1 MNRFV
6 AMLRSL
12 VSRTLATFGSSS
24 AERDLDEELQ
34 THLNLAIEENL
45 HNGMTAEAART
56 AAFRAFG
63 GITQTRESYRTQRGL
78 PFLPVLLQDLRFGFR
93 QLYKSP
99 GFALVAIGSLALGI
113 GASVAVFSVV
123 RAVLLDPYP
132 YKDADRMIHV
142 ELRDKSTPHGRLLS
156 VNSIEFKDL
165 QQLPAVDDVF
175 LMDQSRQA
183 LTGDSLPVSVNVGSY
198 TANLFTY
205 MGVPSLLG
213 REFTQADAPGG
224 TTGSVAVLSYLFWK
238 KQYGG
243 EPSIVGKT
251 IELDHILYTVIG
263 VANPRFT
270 WGDSDVYLIGS
281 FKADP
286 HYYMLA
292 FIKLKP
298 GATHE
303 SLVAQLQPLIDR
315 YAQQDPTNFPQEK
328 KVGVVTLNEE
338 VLGNF
343 QSALLM
349 LFAAV
354 LLLLLIGCA
363 NVSILML
370 ARGVARQHE
379 FAVRSSVG
387 ADRGRI
393 LRQLLTESVMLSMT
407 GAAFG
412 VLLAYRGVD
421 LITTHLPPYSFPHE
435 ASAAIHV
442 NAAVLLFAV
451 GIALLTGIVFGLSPA
466 WQLSRTEA
474 ASLTQS
480 NSSRMAGSVRGR
492 HTHRILIAGQVAL
505 TMLLL
510 ASAGAAMRAFLTLSK
525 TPLGFTPQNLFF
537 MVLSLPKG
545 APHTWQYLAN
555 SQESIRNAAESTLG
569 VESASVSTTWFP
581 PFGGYRGKIAV
592 SSNPNLTDAQADLAL
607 VSPTLFTTLQVPLIA
622 GRFFTPEE
630 DARAAHVAL
639 VNRTFVK
646 QYFPDGDPL
655 GKNVRSP
662 ALKIDNPRFVL
673 TDKPDD
679 WLQIIG
685 VVDDA
690 RNDGL
695 DRPTQPQVFVPDS
708 FVLDSNTVLVV
719 RAKDNPAAAM
729 RAVAQSIHRLNP
741 GVFVGEQHDF
751 AWVLDNQGWAT
762 ERFLASIFALFA
774 VLALLLAATG
784 IYSVISYTVSQRTR
798 EFGVRMALG
807 AQRASVIRLVLQ
819 ASLMTVAVG
828 AVIGIVLSLSLSK
841 FIATSSH
848 ATIRDPLMLS
858 GVSAL
863 LLAAT
868 ALACLY
874 PAWRA
879 ASIDPMQSIRFE

>member
-1 MNRFV
+1 M
-6 AMLRSL
+6 
-12 VSRTLATFGSSS
+12 
-24 AERDLDEELQ
+24 
-34 THLNLAIEENL
+34 AIEENQS
-45 HNGMTAEAART
+45 NGMPHEAARNV
-56 AAFRAFG
+56 ALLAFG
-63 GITQTRESYRTQRGL
+63 DGTQARESYRTQRGL
-78 PFLPVLLQDLRFGFR
+78 PLSSILLQDLRYGFR
-93 QLYKSP
+93 QLWKAPS
-99 GFALVAIGSLALGI
+99 FAIVAVGSLALGI
-113 GASVAVFSVV
+113 GASVAVFSVI

-142 ELRDKSTPHGRLLS
+142 EMRDKTTPHGRLLA
-156 VNSIEFKDL
+156 VNSTEYKDL

-175 LMDQSRQA
+175 LMDNNREA
-183 LTGDSLPVSVNVGSY
+183 LTGDSLPISVNVGSY

-205 MGVPSLLG
+205 MGVPPLVG
-213 REFTQADAPGG
+213 RQFTPADAPNGNA
-224 TTGSVAVLSYLFWK
+224 SLVAVLSYLFWK

-243 EPSIVGKT
+243 EPSIIGKT
-251 IELDHILYTVIG
+251 IELDHVLYTVIG

-270 WGDSDVYLIGS
+270 WGDSDVYIPGN

-286 HYYMLA
+286 HYYVLP

-298 GATHE
+298 GATRE
-303 SLVAQLQPLIDR
+303 SLATQLQPLVDR
-315 YAQQDPTNFPQEK
+315 YAQQDPTNFPQQK

-343 QSALLM
+343 QSALLT

-387 ADRGRI
+387 ASRGRI
-393 LRQLLTESVMLSMT
+393 VRQLLTESVILSLT

-435 ASAAIHV
+435 ASSAIHV
-442 NAAVLLFAV
+442 NGAVLLFAI
-451 GIALLTGIVFGLSPA
+451 GIALITGILFGLSPA
-466 WQLSRTEA
+466 WQLSRAQA
-474 ASLTQS
+474 ATLTQS
-480 NSSRMAGSVRGR
+480 NSSRMAGSIRGR
-492 HTHRILIAGQVAL
+492 NTHRILIAGQVAL

-525 TPLGFTPQNLFF
+525 TPLGFTSQNLFYMAF
-537 MVLSLPKG
+537 SLPHG
-545 APHTWQYLAN
+545 APNTWQYLAN
-555 SQESIRNAAESTLG
+555 SQESIRNAAESTPG
-569 VESASVSTTWFP
+569 ITSASVSTTWLP
-581 PFGGYRGKIAV
+581 PFGSYRGKIAV
-592 SSNPNLTDAQADLAL
+592 SNNPNLTDAQADLAL
-607 VSPTLFTTLQVPLIA
+607 ASPTLFTTLEVPLLS
-622 GRFFTPEE
+622 GRFFTREE

-639 VNRTFVK
+639 INESFVK
-646 QYFPDGDPL
+646 RYFPDGDPL

-662 ALKIDNPRFVL
+662 ALKMDNPHLVA

-690 RNDGL
+690 RNDGI
-695 DRPTQPQVFVPDS
+695 DRPAQPQIYLPDS
-708 FVLDSNTVLVV
+708 FILDSNTFLIV
-719 RAKDNPAAAM
+719 RAKGDPAFAM

-741 GVFVGEQHDF
+741 GIFVTEQHEF
-751 AWVLDNQGWAT
+751 AWVLDNEGWAT

-774 VLALLLAATG
+774 ILALLLAATG

-807 AQRASVIRLVLQ
+807 AQRASVVGLVLQ
-819 ASLMTVAVG
+819 ASLVTVSIGGLV
-828 AVIGIVLSLSLSK
+828 GIVFSLSLGK
-841 FIATSSH
+841 LIATPHS
-848 ATIRDPLMLS
+848 TIRDPLMLA
-858 GVSAL
+858 GASAI
-863 LLAAT
+863 LLAVT
-868 ALACLY
+868 AVACLY

-879 ASIDPMQSIRFE
+879 ASIDPMQSLRLE